1 MPEIDFTVLDG
12 IMVGL
17 YVVVI
22 LGVGFYF
29 SRDQDSTAN
38 YFLAGR
44 SLTWGLIGFSL
55 FATNMS
61 TSSLVG
67 LAGDAY
73 AYGIAVYN
81 YEWMAVVVLILFALF
96 FLPLYLRF
104 RVFTMPEFLERRYDA
119 RSRYYFSVV
128 TIVGNI
134 TIDTAGSLYAGALII
149 QILFPEFPV
158 WQAVFILAILSGLY
172 TIAGGLKAV
181 VYTDAIQAVLLI
193 AASTVVSAVAFH
205 RVGSW
210 SAVTEVTS
218 PERLSLIQPVGDP
231 VLPWPGLLT
240 GVFLLG
246 FYFWGTNQFIVQR
259 MLAAKNLDHGQRGA
273 LFAGL
278 LKLPVLFIMIL
289 PGTFA
294 RVLYG
299 PEAFTQADKV
309 FPTMMFDLLPVG
321 VRGLVVAALVAAIMS
336 SVDSTL
342 NSASTLVTMDF
353 VKKVWPN
360 ASSKALVLVGRGA
373 TGVLMVLAALW
384 APFILRFPSL
394 WQYLQTVLAYLSP
407 PVVACFVLGVFW
419 PRGNRHGAFAALLV
433 GHVVALVLAVAEWQ
447 ISGFSLQF
455 LYVPPL
461 VFAMSAATLV
471 GVSFAGTAPDSE
483 TIAECTW
490 GFSNMSREFSRMA
503 QSPWYKNFFV
513 QSALLLLFTTG
524 ILVFF
529 W

>member
-1 MPEIDFTVLDG
+1 MPEIDFTLLDG
-12 IMVGL
+12 LMVGL

-29 SRDQDSTAN
+29 SRNQESTAN

-81 YEWMAVVVLILFALF
+81 YEWMAVVVLILFAVF
-96 FLPLYLRF
+96 FLPFYLRF

-119 RSRYYFSVV
+119 RSRYYFSAV
-128 TIVGNI
+128 TIAGNI
-134 TIDTAGSLYAGALII
+134 AIDTAGALYAGALII
-149 QILFPEFPV
+149 QILFPGFPV
-158 WQAVFILAILSGLY
+158 WQGVVILAILSGLY

-181 VYTDAIQAVLLI
+181 VYTDAIQAVMLI
-193 AASTVVSAVAFH
+193 AASTVVSIMAFR

-210 SAVTEVTS
+210 AAVTEVT
-218 PERLSLIQPVGDP
+218 PPKMLSLIQPIGDP

-259 MLAAKNLDHGQRGA
+259 MLAAKNLDHGRRGA

-294 RVLYG
+294 RALYG
-299 PEAFTQADKV
+299 PEALAQADKV
-309 FPTMMFDLLPVG
+309 LPTMMFDLLPVG
-321 VRGLVVAALVAAIMS
+321 IRGLVVAAFVAAIMS

-353 VKKVWPN
+353 VKKFWPN
-360 ASSKALVLVGRGA
+360 ASSKALVIVGRGV
-373 TGVLMVLAALW
+373 TGVLMLLAALW
-384 APFILRFPSL
+384 APLILRFPSL
-394 WQYLQTVLAYLSP
+394 WQYLQTMLAYLSP
-407 PVVACFVLGVFW
+407 PVVVCFVLGVFW
-419 PRGNRHGAFAALLV
+419 PRGNRNGAFAALVV
-433 GHVVALVLAVAEWQ
+433 GHVAAFLLVVAQWQ
-447 ISGFSLQF
+447 IPGFSLHF

-461 VFAMSAATLV
+461 LFGVSAATLV
-471 GVSFAGTAPDSE
+471 GVSVTGRFPDSE
-483 TIAECTW
+483 TVAEHTW
-490 GFSNMSREFSRMA
+490 TFSTLSREYARAA
-503 QSPWYKNFFV
+503 QAPWYKNFFV
-513 QSALLLLFTTG
+513 QSTLLLLLTAG
-524 ILVFF
+524 ILAIF

>member
-1 MPEIDFTVLDG
+1 MPEFDLTLLDG
-12 IMVGL
+12 LMVGL

-29 SRDQDSTAN
+29 SRYQDSTAD

-44 SLTWGLIGFSL
+44 SLTWGLIGLSL

-81 YEWMAVVVLILFALF
+81 YEWMAVVVLILFAVF
-96 FLPLYLRF
+96 FLPVYLRS

-119 RSRYYFSVV
+119 RVRYYFSLV

-134 TIDTAGSLYAGALII
+134 TIDTAGALYAGALII
-149 QILFPEFPV
+149 QILLPGFPV
-158 WQAVFILAILSGLY
+158 WQAVVVLAILSGLY
-172 TIAGGLKAV
+172 TITGGLTAV
-181 VYTDAIQAVLLI
+181 VYTDAIQTVLLI
-193 AASTVVSAVAFH
+193 AASTAVSIVAFN

-210 SAVTEVTS
+210 EAVTDVTP
-218 PERLSLIQPVGDP
+218 PEMLSLIQPIGDP

-246 FYFWGTNQFIVQR
+246 FYFWATNQFIVQR
-259 MLAAKNLDHGQRGA
+259 TLAAKNLDHGQWGV

-294 RVLYG
+294 RALYG
-299 PEAFTQADKV
+299 PEALVQADKV
-309 FPTMMFDLLPVG
+309 LPTMMFDLLPVG
-321 VRGLVVAALVAAIMS
+321 VRGLVLAALIAAIMS

-342 NSASTLVTMDF
+342 NAASTLVTMDF
-353 VKKVWPN
+353 VKKFRPN
-360 ASSKALVLVGRGA
+360 ASSRALVFVGRSVTA
-373 TGVLMVLAALW
+373 VLMLLAALW
-384 APFILRFPSL
+384 APLIVNFPSL

-407 PVVACFVLGVFW
+407 PVVACFVLGLFW
-419 PRGNRHGAFAALLV
+419 ARANKEGAFAGLVV
-433 GHVVALVLAVAEWQ
+433 GHLVAITIAIAQWQ
-447 ISGFSLQF
+447 IPGVALQF
-455 LYVPPL
+455 LYVPPI
-461 VFAMSAATLV
+461 VCAVSAAVLV
-471 GVSFAGTAPDSE
+471 GVSLTGEPPGSKTV
-483 TIAECTW
+483 AEYTW
-490 GFSNMSREFSRMA
+490 RLSHLTREFSRAA
-503 QSPWYKNFFV
+503 QHPWYKNFYL
-513 QSALLLLFTTG
+513 QSVLLLLLTSG
-524 ILVFF
+524 ILVVF